1 MVLKK
6 EDFLEENFWAKLQ
19 KIHNFIDFSLIIKVV
34 HVKA

>member
-6 EDFLEENFWAKLQ
+6 EDFLEKFWAKLR
-19 KIHNFIDFSLIIKVV
+19 KILNFIDFSLIIKVV